1 MDVADRKKD
10 ASVPEVV
17 GWLSTKVDAMVD
29 LLRRLV
35 EVESPSSDT
44 AACRACAELL
54 ASAGEDIL
62 GVAAETL
69 VTGDR
74 VHLRWRT
81 GGDPQVALLG
91 HFDTVWP
98 VGTLAT
104 RPFTLRGDQA
114 FGPGAFDMKAGVVQ
128 GLFALAAL
136 GVPDGV
142 EVLLTSDEELGSPDS
157 RGLIE
162 NLGRRVEAVL
172 VLEPSADGALKVA
185 RKGVSNY
192 RLEVT
197 GRPAHAGLEPEK
209 GINALSQ
216 LARLIPQVEAL
227 ADTSQGTTI
236 TPTMAAS
243 GIATNMVPPSAS
255 AEIDVR
261 ALTVIEQTRVDEAMR
276 ALRPSIGGARLSVEG
291 GPNRPPLEAALTAA
305 LFARASIL
313 AAANG
318 LGTLSAAT
326 AGGGSDGNLTAAL
339 GTPTLDGLGAVG
351 DGAHAEHEH
360 VLVSQMA
367 PRAALVALLVRD
379 LLTAGG
385 ESKR

>member
-1 MDVADRKKD
+1 MANRKTD
-10 ASVPEVV
+10 AAVPEVV
-17 GWLSTKVDAMVD
+17 GWLSTMVDAMVD

-54 ASAGEDIL
+54 ASAGKDIL
-62 GVAAETL
+62 GVAAETV

-74 VHLRWRT
+74 VHLHWRT
-81 GGDPQVALLG
+81 GGDARVALLG

-98 VGTLAT
+98 VGTLAA

-157 RGLIE
+157 RALIE
-162 NLGRRVEAVL
+162 DLGRRVEAVL

-209 GINALSQ
+209 GVNALSE

-261 ALTVIEQTRVDEAMR
+261 ALTVMEQTRVDEAMR
-276 ALRPSIGGARLSVEG
+276 ALRPSIDGARLLVEG

-305 LFARASIL
+305 LFERTSIL